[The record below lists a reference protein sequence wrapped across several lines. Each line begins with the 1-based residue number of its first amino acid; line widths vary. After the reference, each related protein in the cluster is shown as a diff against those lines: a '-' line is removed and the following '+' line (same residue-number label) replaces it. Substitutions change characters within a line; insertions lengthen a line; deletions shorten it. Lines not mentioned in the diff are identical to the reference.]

1 MSTLRERTLMWP
13 KGFRIAMWLL
23 LQPVRL
29 ALWLLDAL
37 LTAPGIALL
46 LIVLAVLGA
55 VVGYRNLH
63 GGEFHFGLFIEDFY
77 ANLST
82 ELISIAI
89 TVLVID
95 GLYQARR
102 RQADKA
108 SLIIRMRSK
117 RNTTAVDAVEE
128 ARARGW
134 LQRGLVE
141 EADLRGANLKRADFR
156 NASLTGANLSLA
168 TLRGADLRGADLSK
182 VNLEQAILIGANLKG
197 STVSDEQ
204 LSLAYILT
212 YAIMQDGSF
221 YNGRFNLLGDL
232 RGALQ
237 SNIDIDSAAEM
248 AAYYS
253 IEAEVSDDPITQAR
267 MEYYEVSVEEY
278 LSGQRWAREN
288 LARVREDGLR
298 KLKDW
303 GFENLEEDEQS
314 TVIVFDLDEVKLSDP
329 DISSDAKARAK
340 MESSSLSLRGHR
352 APASV
357 SLLIGLAIGSVI
369 FILLTRLASL
379 SKQLKMLRSSL
390 QKDAHL

>member
-1 MSTLRERTLMWP
+1 MSTLRERVMMWP
-13 KGFRIAMWLL
+13 KGIRIALWLL

-29 ALWLLDAL
+29 VLWLVDAL

-46 LIVLAVLGA
+46 VLVLAVLGA

-63 GGEFHFGLFIEDFY
+63 GGEFDFELFIEDFY

-108 SLIIRMRSK
+108 SLVIRMRSK

-141 EADLRGANLKRADFR
+141 DADLRGANLKRADFQ
-156 NASLTGANLSLA
+156 NASLAGANLSLA
-168 TLRGADLRGADLSK
+168 TLRGADLRGADLTK

-212 YAIMQDGSF
+212 YAIMPDGSF
-221 YNGRFNLLGDL
+221 YNGKFNLLGDL

-237 SNIDIDSAAEM
+237 SNIDIDSVAQM

-253 IEAEVSDDPITQAR
+253 IGAEVSEDPITHAR
-267 MEYYEVSVEEY
+267 MEYYEVSIEEY
-278 LSGQRWAREN
+278 ISGQRWAREN

-298 KLKDW
+298 RLEEW
-303 GFENLEEDEQS
+303 GFEILEKDEQS
-314 TVIVFDLDEVKLSDP
+314 RVVVFDLDEIEVSDP
-329 DISSDAKARAK
+329 EISSDSKERPEI
-340 MESSSLSLRGHR
+340 ESSSLSLRGHR
-352 APASV
+352 ARASV
-357 SLLIGLAIGSVI
+357 SLLIGLGIGTVI
-369 FILLTRLASL
+369 LILLARLESL

-390 QKDAHL
+390 QNDTRL